1 MNSGIEVSKLRSFGA
16 LYIAEHR
23 LRSMWKWRG
32 IITAV
37 AIGNPLFYLISIG
50 VGVGVLVSQNSGTS
64 GTGGVE
70 YLVFLVPALLA
81 TTSITGAMDEVL
93 FPTIDGFKW
102 RKTFFAMNATP
113 ITGPQIALGLFLAAM
128 VRVTYAVVLYWAL
141 LVAFGVMTLSDSWRV
156 IPLMIFAGAAFGS
169 FMLGITA
176 GVKNDDYYFAVLGR
190 LVIAP
195 LFLFSGTFFPLTTMP
210 IFLQPIGWVSP
221 LWHATELGRHFS
233 YGYPISTD
241 VIVLHFAYLI
251 SLTVI
256 GFLLTRKRFTAR
268 LLT

>member
-1 MNSGIEVSKLRSFGA
+1 MNSGIEVAKLRSVGA

-50 VGVGVLVSQNSGTS
+50 VGVGVLVSKNSGTS

-70 YLVFLVPALLA
+70 YLVFLAPALLA

-113 ITGPQIALGLFLAAM
+113 ISGAQIALGVFLAAM
-128 VRVTYAVVLYWAL
+128 VRVTYTVLLYWIL
-141 LVAFGVMTLSDSWRV
+141 LIAFGVMTIAASWQV
-156 IPLMIFAGAAFGS
+156 IPLMIFAGGAFGA

-176 GVKNDDYYFAVLGR
+176 GVKNDDYFFSVLGR

-195 LFLFSGTFFPLTTMP
+195 LFLFSGTFFPLTSMP
-210 IFLQPIGWVSP
+210 IFLQPIGWISP

-233 YGYPISTD
+233 YGQPISSTL
-241 VIVLHFAYLI
+241 ILIHFGYLI
-251 SLTVI
+251 ALTAI
-256 GFLLTRKRFTAR
+256 GFQLSYKRFTAR